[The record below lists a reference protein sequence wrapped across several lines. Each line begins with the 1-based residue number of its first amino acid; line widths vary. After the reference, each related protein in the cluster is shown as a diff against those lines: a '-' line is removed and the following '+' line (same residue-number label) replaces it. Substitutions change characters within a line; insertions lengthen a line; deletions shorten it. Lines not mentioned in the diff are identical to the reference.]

1 MRDSNG
7 FRGRAAGPALTRR
20 ALLGG
25 FGAVALGG
33 LAGCASG
40 SASPGSPGGSSAVTY
55 QLSWTHSVQF
65 GGTYLA
71 RDRGLFDELGL
82 QVELA
87 AGGPNVAGDTSTVS
101 GAALMNISSADGV
114 ARSNAEGA
122 ELVVIGAQYQKS
134 PGTILSLA
142 DAPLERPE
150 DLVGKKIGV
159 AGADTPALDAF
170 LTINELRRE
179 QVEFVPSQ
187 YDPAV
192 LTAGQVDGIFCFY
205 NDLPVALAVQGVAGY
220 SMLLADFGYNP
231 MSQTYTVLRSSLE
244 DERKRDRVVR
254 LVRGDA
260 QGWQLYQA
268 DPGAAAKLAVEMY
281 PDAGLDLATQQKQA
295 EVQLDIM
302 YSDAT
307 DEFGFAWFGDD
318 QVAENLRLF
327 ELLGI
332 EGATEQMWD
341 RSILEEVYGN
351 GPTA

>member
-1 MRDSNG
+1 MS
-7 FRGRAAGPALTRR
+7 APALTRR

-25 FGAVALGG
+25 AGALALGG
-33 LAGCASG
+33 LVGCARGATSG
-40 SASPGSPGGSSAVTY
+40 AGGGGAGGDITY

-71 RDRGLFDELGL
+71 QDRGLFEDLGL
-82 QVELA
+82 NVRLA
-87 AGGPNVAGDTSTVS
+87 PGGPNVAGDTTTVS
-101 GAALMNISSADGV
+101 GQALMNISSADGV

-122 ELVVIGAQYQKS
+122 DLVIIGAQYQKS

-142 DAPLERPE
+142 DAPLQQPG

-159 AGADTPALDAF
+159 AGTDTPALEAF
-170 LTINELRRE
+170 LALNDLEQE

-192 LTAGQVDGIFCFY
+192 LTAGQVDGLYCFY
-205 NDLPVALAVQGVAGY
+205 NDLPVALAVQGVEAH

-231 MSQTYTVLRSSLE
+231 MSQTCTVLRSSLE
-244 DERKRDRVVR
+244 DEQKRDQIVR
-254 LVRGDA
+254 LLRGDA
-260 QGWQLYQA
+260 QGWQLYREN
-268 DPGAAAKLAVEMY
+268 PGAAADLVVELY

-302 YSDAT
+302 FSEAT
-307 DEFGFAWFGDD
+307 DEFGFGWFTEE
-318 QVAENLRLF
+318 QVEQNLQLF

-332 EGATEQMWD
+332 EGATEELWD
-341 RSILEEVYGN
+341 HSVLDEVYEN